1 MIPKNIL
8 QPISN
13 GEFMIKFL
21 LVVLC
26 SVINVLAINNYAFN
40 KEGKVV
46 CDNYVLN
53 TYLYVVL
60 AFVIMGGIFVI
71 DERFKLMFKIIGMG
85 MIGVGILILLFLV
98 ELGLVYALQN
108 IDNENIVASHT
119 VWISL
124 ISILGFLIT
133 TSIYFGAITGVLYQA
148 IVLTILVTVV
158 TGYIGY
164 YYGDKLISV
173 DFERYLTYALIAYV
187 ITYVV
192 GSFLVKDTESFFYV
206 MAAIGLVI
214 FILLLL
220 AYNKN
225 IRKRAAECTVPNYP
239 KESFGLII
247 KIVNVLQQLL
257 RLLGKGRGRGR
268 K

>member
-1 MIPKNIL
+1 MSSNFL

-21 LVVLC
+21 LVVVC
-26 SVINVLAINNYAFN
+26 SVINILAINNYAFDN
-40 KEGKVV
+40 NGKLV

-60 AFVIMGGIFVI
+60 AFVIMGAIFII
-71 DERFKLMFKIIGMG
+71 DEKIQLMFKILGLG
-85 MIGVGILILLFLV
+85 MIGFGILILLFV
-98 ELGLVYALQN
+98 IELGLVIALQY
-108 IDNENIVASHT
+108 IDDENVVASHA

-124 ISILGFLIT
+124 ISILGFLT
-133 TSIYFGAITGVLYQA
+133 TVTLYFGALTGTLYQA
-148 IVLTILVTVV
+148 IVLTILITIA

-164 YYGDKLISV
+164 HYGDKLISV
-173 DFERYLTYALIAYV
+173 DFEKYLTYALFALVIAYF
-187 ITYVV
+187 V
-192 GSFLVKDTESFFYV
+192 GPFLVKDLEKFYYV
-206 MAAIGLVI
+206 MAGIGLVI
-214 FILLLL
+214 FVLLLL

-225 IRKRAAECTVPNYP
+225 IRIRAAECKVPNYP

-247 KIVNVLQQLL
+247 KIVNILQKLITLL
-257 RLLGKGRGRGR
+257 SKGKVKGR

>member
-1 MIPKNIL
+1 MKNIL
-8 QPISN
+8 QPVSN

-21 LVVLC
+21 IVVLC
-26 SVINVLAINNYAFN
+26 SVINILAINNYAFN
-40 KEGKVV
+40 KEGKLV

-60 AFVIMGGIFVI
+60 AFVIMGGIFVV
-71 DERFKLMFKIIGMG
+71 DERFKLMFKIMGMG

-98 ELGLVYALQN
+98 ELGLVIALQY
-108 IDNENIVASHT
+108 IDDENLVASHA

-124 ISILGFLIT
+124 ISILGFLTTIT
-133 TSIYFGAITGVLYQA
+133 LYFGSLTGTLYQA
-148 IVLTILVTVV
+148 IVLTILITII

-173 DFERYLTYALIAYV
+173 DFERYLTYALIGLV
-187 ITYVV
+187 IVYIV
-192 GSFLVKDTESFFYV
+192 GPFLVKDKENFNYV
-206 MAAIGLVI
+206 MAAISLVI

-225 IRKRAAECTVPNYP
+225 IRIRAAECKIPNYP

-247 KIVNVLQQLL
+247 KIVNVLQELITLL
-257 RLLGKGRGRGR
+257 NKGKGRGR